1 MSGTIGD
8 SSGAAMT
15 GSTELEE
22 GKWKMWKPSRI
33 QNCRIRGD
41 GGTWEKSGWGLG
53 EKDSEGGSQ
62 RADPSN

>member
-1 MSGTIGD
+1 
-8 SSGAAMT
+8 MT

-33 QNCRIRGD
+33 QTCRIRGD